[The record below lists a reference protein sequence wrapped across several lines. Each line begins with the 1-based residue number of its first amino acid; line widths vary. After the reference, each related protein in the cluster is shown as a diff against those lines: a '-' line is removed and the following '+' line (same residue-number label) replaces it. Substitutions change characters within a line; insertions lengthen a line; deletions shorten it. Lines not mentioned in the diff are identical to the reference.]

1 MTIVGFMLHRPHL
14 PKVSVLLQH
23 REHLY
28 SFHVSCWCSQK
39 DCSQEDAQIGFRTLW
54 NVERVPRIWVSLFPA
69 ALRAT
74 CFDLSCRAAVSQLPL
89 SLFLGL
95 QGPSPARP
103 LSHFSLQSE
112 SLVIFKLLRILTL
125 GKCLM
130 CTKERKVFFLYTSR
144 FLSRKFKFLSKDQE
158 APNVK

>member
-1 MTIVGFMLHRPHL
+1 MLHRPHL

-28 SFHVSCWCSQK
+28 SFHVDVLK
-39 DCSQEDAQIGFRTLW
+39 RTVPKRMLKLASELLW
-54 NVERVPRIWVSLFPA
+54 NVERVPRTGVSLFPA

-74 CFDLSCRAAVSQLPL
+74 CFDLSCRAAVSQLPF

-103 LSHFSLQSE
+103 LSHFYLQSE

-130 CTKERKVFFLYTSR
+130 CMKEWKVFFLYTSS
-144 FLSRKFKFLSKDQE
+144 FLSWKFKFLSKDQG
-158 APNVK
+158 APSVK